1 MDLQLHLCV
10 PLTQFDRAVAQ
21 PCYCGE
27 PNCKGVI
34 GGGNAKYNLGD
45 QTAPDSEQ
53 SEEEAEMEALDL
65 SAATPKTKLMK
76 KEQIRKRMNRPLES
90 PDEVQLF
97 VKKMLGSVGK
107 AKLVEK
113 LLYRLEMT
121 ESTTSNGRE
130 ILKKFVRLHGLK
142 MLKFWLGEWKNESDL
157 VKKVSIALFFHIT
170 FTIFGTDN
178 SNLGSSCSR
187 TITSSEQEWIRGQRY
202 VRGYEKV
209 YRVRR

>member
-1 MDLQLHLCV
+1 
-10 PLTQFDRAVAQ
+10 LTTSLNVMGKCLLFSFFFFFFANTLDNSTYTIDRAVAQ

-34 GGGNAKYNLGD
+34 GGGNAKYSLGD

-53 SEEEAEMEALDL
+53 SEDEAEMEALDL
-65 SAATPKTKLMK
+65 SAATPKTKLLK
-76 KEQIRKRMNRPLES
+76 KEQIRRRMDRPLES
-90 PDEVQLF
+90 PDEVQMF

-121 ESTTSNGRE
+121 DSTTSNGRE

-142 MLKFWLGEWKNESDL
+142 MLKFWLGEWKNESDI
-157 VKKVSIALFFHIT
+157 VKKVHCIFFLF
-170 FTIFGTDN
+170 
-178 SNLGSSCSR
+178 
-187 TITSSEQEWIRGQRY
+187 
-202 VRGYEKV
+202 
-209 YRVRR
+209 